1 MSTELKYKVMDDEV
15 RMEIARLYKD
25 GWKVGDI
32 ADAVGLHET
41 SVYRELNRGMTDKL
55 DANGRF
61 EYDIDKARLDAA
73 RARANKGKFKG
84 VGVDGRCKC
93 HPYSSYERGSNENQN
108 RMFRRLFPKGTNF
121 DEVPDEEIIAAA
133 DWMNNYPREILG
145 RTTAARVFNE
155 QLAQITA

>member
-73 RARANKGKFKG
+73 RARANKGKFK
-84 VGVDGRCKC
+84 
-93 HPYSSYERGSNENQN
+93 
-108 RMFRRLFPKGTNF
+108 
-121 DEVPDEEIIAAA
+121 A
-133 DWMNNYPREILG
+133 
-145 RTTAARVFNE
+145 
-155 QLAQITA
+155 

>member
-1 MSTELKYKVMDDEV
+1 MLKRAEGVRRLSTELKYKVMDDEV

-41 SVYRELNRGMTDKL
+41 SVYRELNRGRTDKL

-84 VGVDGRCKC
+84 V
-93 HPYSSYERGSNENQN
+93 SSAG
-108 RMFRRLFPKGTNF
+108 
-121 DEVPDEEIIAAA
+121 
-133 DWMNNYPREILG
+133 
-145 RTTAARVFNE
+145 TAATRR
-155 QLAQITA
+155 ATRTSST

>member
-84 VGVDGRCKC
+84 IGVDGRCKRRARLDWC
-93 HPYSSYERGSNENQN
+93 GWKSPRLLWRGWSYRQSC
-108 RMFRRLFPKGTNF
+108 
-121 DEVPDEEIIAAA
+121 AASWA
-133 DWMNNYPREILG
+133 
-145 RTTAARVFNE
+145 
-155 QLAQITA
+155 

>member
-1 MSTELKYKVMDDEV
+1 MLKRAEGVRRLSTELKYKVMDDEV
-15 RMEIARLYKD
+15 RMEISRLYKD

-84 VGVDGRCKC
+84 IGVDGRCK
-93 HPYSSYERGSNENQN
+93 
-108 RMFRRLFPKGTNF
+108 RR
-121 DEVPDEEIIAAA
+121 
-133 DWMNNYPREILG
+133 
-145 RTTAARVFNE
+145 TAE
-155 QLAQITA
+155 T

>member
-73 RARANKGKFKG
+73 ARERTRA
-84 VGVDGRCKC
+84 
-93 HPYSSYERGSNENQN
+93 SS
-108 RMFRRLFPKGTNF
+108 K
-121 DEVPDEEIIAAA
+121 A
-133 DWMNNYPREILG
+133 
-145 RTTAARVFNE
+145 
-155 QLAQITA
+155 

>member
-55 DANGRF
+55 GANGRF

-84 VGVDGRCKC
+84 IGVDGRCK
-93 HPYSSYERGSNENQN
+93 
-108 RMFRRLFPKGTNF
+108 RR
-121 DEVPDEEIIAAA
+121 
-133 DWMNNYPREILG
+133 
-145 RTTAARVFNE
+145 TAE
-155 QLAQITA
+155 T

>member
-41 SVYRELNRGMTDKL
+41 SKL

-84 VGVDGRCKC
+84 VGVDGRCKR
-93 HPYSSYERGSNENQN
+93 H
-108 RMFRRLFPKGTNF
+108 
-121 DEVPDEEIIAAA
+121 AA
-133 DWMNNYPREILG
+133 E
-145 RTTAARVFNE
+145 T
-155 QLAQITA
+155 

>member
-32 ADAVGLHET
+32 ADAVGMHET

-73 RARANKGKFKG
+73 CARANKGKFKG
-84 VGVDGRCKC
+84 VGVDGRCKR
-93 HPYSSYERGSNENQN
+93 H
-108 RMFRRLFPKGTNF
+108 
-121 DEVPDEEIIAAA
+121 AA
-133 DWMNNYPREILG
+133 E
-145 RTTAARVFNE
+145 T
-155 QLAQITA
+155 